1 MKYELDGGFTESYV
15 NNDPF
20 PEIVCSA
27 KVASGVN
34 ADTRSCTLTA
44 GCDADT
50 GTPNAVFTMANDG
63 QYTIDLTAGGAGG
76 CVADST
82 TFGGTGFSGA
92 TATNIGTN
100 TSGTWA

>member
-1 MKYELDGGFTESYV
+1 MKYEQDGGFTESYV
-15 NNDPF
+15 DVTPF
-20 PEIVCSA
+20 TEIVCSA

-50 GTPNAVFTMANDG
+50 DTPDAVFTMATDG

-76 CVADST
+76 CTNAST
-82 TFGGTGFSGA
+82 TFGGETFSGA
-92 TATNIGTN
+92 TMFNIGSDA
-100 TSGTWA
+100 SGSWA

>member
-15 NNDPF
+15 DNTPF
-20 PEIVCSA
+20 NEIVCSA

-50 GTPNAVFTMANDG
+50 GTPNAVFTMATDG
-63 QYTIDLTAGGAGG
+63 TYSIDLAAGGVGG

-82 TFGGTGFSGA
+82 TFGTAFTGA
-92 TATNIGTN
+92 TMANVGSD
-100 TSGTWA
+100 TSGSWA